1 MTKLSNSCSCL
12 TQYRRAHI
20 IHSVVKTSD
29 VGRGFTLVELLVVI
43 SVLGII
49 LAFFVPPMVSRI
61 TTASRK
67 TATVQE
73 MNVLRDAIMGTP
85 EVRVAGELVAVG
97 FKQDVGRLPRN
108 LIELAT
114 KNPFIGIYENI
125 QYLGK
130 ESLPTW
136 DPYLQRG
143 WNGPYIREDG
153 RLSYLYDAWGAPYR
167 FLMEGADTVGL
178 ESPGPD
184 GLFWGQP
191 GSLVDDDIRVR
202 F

>member
-1 MTKLSNSCSCL
+1 MP
-12 TQYRRAHI
+12 
-20 IHSVVKTSD
+20 SVVKTSA

-67 TATVQE
+67 TATLQE
-73 MNVLRDAIMGTP
+73 MNVLRDAIVGTP
-85 EVRVAGELVAVG
+85 EVHVGGELVAVG

-114 KNPFIGIYENI
+114 KNPFTGLYENI

-130 ESLPTW
+130 ESLPNW
-136 DPYLQRG
+136 DPYIQRG
-143 WNGPYIREDG
+143 WNGPYVREDG

-191 GSLVDDDIRVR
+191 GALVDDDIRVR

>member
-1 MTKLSNSCSCL
+1 MAPCL
-12 TQYRRAHI
+12 TLDGPRRI
-20 IHSVVKTSD
+20 IHSVAKTSA

-61 TTASRK
+61 TNASRK

-85 EVRVAGELVAVG
+85 EVRVAGEMVALG
-97 FKQDVGRLPRN
+97 FKNDIGRLPRS

-125 QYLGK
+125 QYVGK
-130 ESLPTW
+130 ESLPDW
-136 DPYLQRG
+136 DPYIQRG
-143 WNGPYIREDG
+143 WNGPYVREDG
-153 RLSYLYDAWGAPYR
+153 QLSYLYDAWGLAYL
-167 FLMEGADTVGL
+167 FLMDGLDTIGL

-191 GSLVDDDIRVR
+191 GSVTDDDIRVR